1 MDWLE
6 RTALLLRLGIARRSG
21 PEDLPCCLCDRE
33 VATFIRYAQQQESD
47 TFILAPQIA
56 DFFSVD
62 LESARDALVRYL
74 LPRTES

>member
-1 MDWLE
+1 MANKCGDF
-6 RTALLLRLGIARRSG
+6 
-21 PEDLPCCLCDRE
+21 
-33 VATFIRYAQQQESD
+33 TFIRYAQQQESD